1 MSFIN
6 KNYLKEVIIDMNSY
20 EKIYKG
26 KNINTGDYIL
36 IEEINK
42 DEFYLEMNEN
52 LSLEDIIKTLNDEE
66 KNSIIEKYEIDNF
79 IYIIKKNDSKNI
91 KLFRKKIQLTNINL
105 KQINSFP
112 GEEVY
117 KILSFPSGNILI
129 LLFDSIKIYN
139 LEFKEL
145 QIITNTHND
154 IIISGCIKDE
164 NNFSTCSKDLNIK
177 IWFKEDNKFILY
189 SCIENAHLNTI
200 NDIKYFSNGN
210 LVSCSEDQIIKI
222 WFEKNNNKEFQC
234 KLSINESY
242 PLFNLFLLE
251 NQNILICMG
260 ELGTKF
266 YSIND
271 FQMIKYLENIQTD
284 LSGNQIQKI
293 DDDKIIFA
301 GNEILN
307 IFSLLKNEIINT
319 INIDFNC
326 FSIYV
331 IEDKG
336 IFFTIGDDEFIRV
349 FRNDNFNCIEKRKGS
364 EFGNMYGLI
373 QLKNGFIISFSEDDL
388 IKIWKF

>member
-1 MSFIN
+1 M
-6 KNYLKEVIIDMNSY
+6 
-20 EKIYKG
+20 
-26 KNINTGDYIL
+26 
-36 IEEINK
+36 
-42 DEFYLEMNEN
+42 
-52 LSLEDIIKTLNDEE
+52 
-66 KNSIIEKYEIDNF
+66 
-79 IYIIKKNDSKNI
+79 
-91 KLFRKKIQLTNINL
+91 TNINL

-164 NNFSTCSKDLNIK
+164 NNFSTCSKDLKIK
-177 IWFKEDNKFILY
+177 IWFKEKYKFILY

-349 FRNDNFNCIEKRKGS
+349 FRNDNFNCIEKRNGS